1 LEITISQSKHF
12 EFVYEQAFVNNFV
25 LTLCLTFEFESVG
38 NKFLTKIQIKYFNLF
53 RVFYKGYGPRALKPW

>member
-25 LTLCLTFEFESVG
+25 LTLCLTFEFELVG
-38 NKFLTKIQIKYFNLF
+38 NKFLTKIQIKYLYLF
-53 RVFYKGYGPRALKPW
+53 RVPTKVMGPGL